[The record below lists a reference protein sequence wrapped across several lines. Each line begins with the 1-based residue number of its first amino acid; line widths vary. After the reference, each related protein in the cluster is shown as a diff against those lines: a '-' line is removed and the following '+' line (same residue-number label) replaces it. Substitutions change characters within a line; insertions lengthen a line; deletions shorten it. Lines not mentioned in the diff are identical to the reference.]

1 MEDAVTISQIKR
13 VGGDLL
19 RCRGEADAFAAK
31 IDLCPF
37 DRFRRRI
44 ESVNQLR
51 LKRRQHRPRSTKN
64 KAIKGTEKTPAIT
77 VPEMPCLAEDTIA
90 TAPLPVHLFLLFAQP
105 RYRLL
110 TRQAC
115 HDTRWPWLV

>member
-51 LKRRQHRPRSTKN
+51 LKR
-64 KAIKGTEKTPAIT
+64 G
-77 VPEMPCLAEDTIA
+77 LD
-90 TAPLPVHLFLLFAQP
+90 
-105 RYRLL
+105 YR
-110 TRQAC
+110 RCDSHAAAKIE
-115 HDTRWPWLV
+115 HSVDRG